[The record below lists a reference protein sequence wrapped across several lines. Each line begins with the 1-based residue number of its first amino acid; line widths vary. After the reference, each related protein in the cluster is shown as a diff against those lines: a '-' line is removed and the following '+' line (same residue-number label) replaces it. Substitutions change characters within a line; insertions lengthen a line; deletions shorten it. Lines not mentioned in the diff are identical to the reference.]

1 MNGCTN
7 LIYPQQIMFDIKKEQ
22 DRINTPE
29 IIIPSESKL
38 TLTGFVFILLIY
50 VLIRNTV
57 KNIKKVKDNA

>member
-50 VLIRNTV
+50 IF
-57 KNIKKVKDNA
+57 